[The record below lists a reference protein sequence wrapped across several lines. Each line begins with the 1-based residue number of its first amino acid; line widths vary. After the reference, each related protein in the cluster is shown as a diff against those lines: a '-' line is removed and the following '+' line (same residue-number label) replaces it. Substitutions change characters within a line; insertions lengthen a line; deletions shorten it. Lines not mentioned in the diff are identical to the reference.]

1 MNSKE
6 SFEKTMQAQM
16 DQWHAEMEKLKAKA
30 AGAQADA
37 RVEYQKQIDHLQK
50 LQQDGLAKMAEFRA
64 ASDDAW
70 RDLRVGM
77 ESAWE
82 AMGNAMKAASSRFK

>member
-6 SFEKTMQAQM
+6 SFEKALQAQM
-16 DQWHAEMEKLKAKA
+16 DQWQAEMDKLKVKA

-37 RVEYQKQIDHLQK
+37 RAEYQKQIDHLQA
-50 LQQDGLAKMAEFRA
+50 LQQDGLKKMAAFQA

-70 RDLRVGM
+70 RDLRAGM
-77 ESAWE
+77 ESAWA
-82 AMGNAMKAASSRFK
+82 AMGDAMKAASSRFK